1 MEFREL
7 IKARYSVRRFSDRP
21 VEPEKLN
28 AVLEAGRLAPTA
40 KNIQPV
46 RIYVAQSEKALAIMN
61 EASPCIYGAK
71 TVLVICSDESTCWV
85 TPAGKSGGTMDA
97 SIVATHITLAA
108 ADEGL
113 GSCWVGMFDEKK
125 LSKLL
130 ELPENIVPQCLMPI
144 GYADMQP
151 SDRHASR
158 KDLSDTVK
166 YI

>member
-85 TPAGKSGGTMDA
+85 TPWA
-97 SIVATHITLAA
+97 
-108 ADEGL
+108 
-113 GSCWVGMFDEKK
+113 C
-125 LSKLL
+125 
-130 ELPENIVPQCLMPI
+130 
-144 GYADMQP
+144 
-151 SDRHASR
+151 ASR
-158 KDLSDTVK
+158 LSTPSSLRLSTTK
-166 YI
+166 QPTPCSTP